1 MDELAEDA
9 RDSYGGRISAER
21 RDLANI
27 ALQAIAVGRSIEG
40 FSRLIDR
47 VPSPRRSV
55 EILDAC
61 DAIARFRY
69 KIKVTEMALRG
80 VALEPMADKRTR
92 RGGVLARL
100 WIWVFGE

>member
-9 RDSYGGRISAER
+9 RDTYGGRISTQR

-27 ALQAIAVGRSIEG
+27 SLQALAVGRSIEG
-40 FSRLIDR
+40 LSRLIDR

-80 VALEPMADKRTR
+80 VAIDPSAMKSSRA
-92 RGGVLARL
+92 GILARFWNWL
-100 WIWVFGE
+100 FG